1 MFRDMPPTRTACFAT
16 PLHRKIPL
24 PLPFYGEFLGGVILV
39 FHVFL
44 EILNPLYLEKLFFR
58 FNDMSYQSLLP
69 FSTKHFSYSSYPAKR
84 KVVILKTIS
93 RSSKQYRGLLP
104 FSTNIYHIPD
114 TSPYLSPMP
123 TFRCATVLISC
134 LTLEKGENM
143 SMDLNT

>member
-1 MFRDMPPTRTACFAT
+1 MFRDMPPTRTARFAT

-69 FSTKHFSYSSYPAKR
+69 FSTKHLSYSSYPGKR
-84 KVVILKTIS
+84 KVVIFKRIS
-93 RSSKQYRGLLP
+93 RSSSILYKHLSYSSYFTVP
-104 FSTNIYHIPD
+104 VSHADFSLRH
-114 TSPYLSPMP
+114 SPHLVSHTRKRRKHVHGPQH
-123 TFRCATVLISC
+123 L
-134 LTLEKGENM
+134 KK
-143 SMDLNT
+143 